1 MYSQV
6 LDNFWNKPTYKKPY
20 YYIHNVNT
28 IDNTITEE
36 LSAAKTSGN
45 TSKYTKPTLPTDTIT
60 KGKVNSSD
68 DSENWQVTNN
78 NDGNGFAIAQDST
91 APKTIKIGAADASA
105 VERAAGVRYGNEVRC
120 EIRYGTDDSVFK
132 LKSVYVD
139 YIKAPQTIRLTQEQ
153 IDKTV
158 DTSQA
163 LEYPN
168 YVCQEIINE
177 LVHLVMETISDPRLQ
192 THPVVN

>member
-28 IDNTITEE
+28 IDNTIVEE
-36 LSAAKTSGN
+36 LSSAKTSGN
-45 TSKYTKPTLPTDTIT
+45 TSKYTKTTLPTDTIT
-60 KGKVNSSD
+60 KGKVNSLD

-139 YIKAPQTIRLTQEQ
+139 YIKAP
-153 IDKTV
+153 
-158 DTSQA
+158 
-163 LEYPN
+163 
-168 YVCQEIINE
+168 
-177 LVHLVMETISDPRLQ
+177 
-192 THPVVN
+192 